1 MYNNSKLK
9 KSSKFL
15 TLLLSSFLVMGGS
28 LFTTFSNENNI
39 VIDESK
45 RDIVETKKENNE
57 SNTYRATFYVE
68 GEVYSVVEYTKD
80 NYMDKEAPSLP
91 TPKPGHI
98 NYWYPQVD
106 FSIFEDTYYDLM
118 ESLEF
123 KVKSGSIKY
132 ENASFV
138 STKDNALAVHHNK
151 VLSNGVISLDLNKVV
166 GGDSGIVFGVTYHN
180 EEPQAFWEVEGVSY
194 YFLYHS
200 NANNLVLSKITNGKY
215 KTLVSVPS
223 SSAANMNLQVSID
236 DNFIQ
241 CIVNNACLIKYEDQ
255 EKLTGNGIG
264 FRLGKTGT
272 SVSNFSTS
280 HEPLKELEDV
290 VGYFVASGR
299 ATADETKVNL
309 LDNNTLVYSKRN
321 PIYNREYQALI
332 KPTNSTKVGFV
343 FGLDTKNETEFFE
356 DKVSYFRYV
365 INETGKLVL
374 EHVNNGNVT
383 TLFDKYQLMNYAP
396 ANTYH
401 LSIGFIGNKV
411 NCYLNQNLIYTYNA
425 SSTFYQTYHGFTS
438 SIGGATITKLGG
450 AY

>member
-1 MYNNSKLK
+1 MNNNSKLK
-9 KSSKFL
+9 KSSRFL

-28 LFTTFSNENNI
+28 LFTTFSDENNI

-80 NYMDKEAPSLP
+80 NYMEKVAPTLP
-91 TPKPGHI
+91 SAKPGHY
-98 NYWYPQVD
+98 NYWYPAVD

-123 KVKSGSIKY
+123 QVKAGSLDY
-132 ENASFV
+132 QGGEFV
-138 STKDNALAVHHNK
+138 ALKDNTIGVYHSDK
-151 VLSNGVISLDLNKVV
+151 LSEGVISLNLNKSS
-166 GGDSGIVFGVTYHN
+166 GDAGIIFGLTYLN
-180 EEPQAFWEVEGVSY
+180 EEPQSFWETEGVSY

-200 NANNLVLSKITNGKY
+200 NANALVLSKITNGKY
-215 KTLVSVPS
+215 KTLVNVATTITG
-223 SSAANMNLQVSID
+223 SAELKVSIE

-241 CIVNNACLIKYEDQ
+241 CIIDDNCLIKYHDE
-255 EKLTGNGIG
+255 EVLTGNGIG
-264 FRLGKTGT
+264 FRLGKTGA

-343 FGLDTKNETEFFE
+343 FGLDTKGEESFYE
-356 DKVSYFRYV
+356 DKVSYYRYV
-365 INETGKLVL
+365 IDQVGKLHL
-374 EHVNNGNVT
+374 EYVNNGT
-383 TLFDKYQLMNYAP
+383 ITSLFDTYQINSFA
-396 ANTYH
+396 ASSIYH
-401 LSIGFIGNKV
+401 LSINFIGKKV
-411 NCYLNQNLIYTYNA
+411 MCYFNQNLIYTYNA
-425 SSTFYQTYHGFTS
+425 SSTFYQSYHGFTS